1 MNYAYEISLK
11 KFRSVFNVILGNP
24 EAYLE
29 HRQDFKMAL
38 MKKIVNRFISKA
50 IIAKCFI
57 LHNWQG

>member
-50 IIAKCFI
+50 IFAKCFI
-57 LHNWQG
+57 